1 MQIYLFFAIIND
13 KNRIFWG
20 NIMINFKYFFMA
32 VPLVF
37 ALNINAQSFDA
48 LEEVVVTAQKKEE
61 NLQETP
67 IAITAITESAI
78 DDLDIAN
85 VVDLAGMAPNVHIIN
100 TPSNNTAATI
110 AMRGGVTI
118 NPAITWE
125 PTVGMY
131 LDGVYL
137 GKGQGSIF
145 DVVDLERVEILRGPQ
160 GTLYGRNTLGGA
172 INLISKKPSGEGMS
186 AKVTIGNYGLKQS
199 QLIADY
205 EAGDDMFVKLV
216 VNSKKRGGYVNNT
229 DSPYQAAQG
238 VIPNAV
244 ADHFELDTID
254 SKGFKLTLAYE
265 GDDMSYSL
273 TIDETDQDNIP
284 PFAQLTNTIP
294 NWSTAFGVGASP
306 ATNGLKLWPIELF
319 KNDKRQGVAHINTP
333 TYELSVVRGTS
344 INFSREISLGTL
356 KVIWSKRETDWDDR
370 LDLDGGPFPIADTE
384 RHTTYEAESLEIQLS
399 GSTDNMEYVFGYY
412 SLEDDAYTSNPQS
425 FFGGGQVF
433 AQNYSGSGDSQA
445 FFGQITWALADKWDM
460 TIGARTTEEDKD
472 GFKEYVG
479 IISAKGSGSFDD
491 TTGTFILSHDY
502 SENTNL
508 YFKVADG
515 FKAGGFNAESSNPFA
530 AATPYAPETISST
543 EFGLKGRYFDNRMM
557 LNMAYFD
564 NEHEDMQISY
574 FTADGAAASEVI
586 NNSADISGLEIET
599 TTLINDSTR
608 LMVNLST
615 LDSEFTGN
623 KVASDGFLLE
633 LVPYSPETT
642 LYLSLEKDYG
652 NYRMRLDHS
661 RIGEHPTFPYNSND
675 PRAALTTLASRG
687 TTDFRLLTE
696 PMDNMQ
702 LNFWIKNLNNDYHR
716 MSSIPFGPAFGQLTL
731 SYFNA
736 PRTIGMDIHYKF

>member
-1 MQIYLFFAIIND
+1 MSNFRYIFMALPLAFAIS
-13 KNRIFWG
+13 
-20 NIMINFKYFFMA
+20 
-32 VPLVF
+32 V
-37 ALNINAQSFDA
+37 NAQSTGV

-61 NLQETP
+61 NLQDTP
-67 IAITAITESAI
+67 IAITAITESTI

-172 INLISKKPSGEGMS
+172 INLISKKPSGAGTS
-186 AKVTIGNYGLKQS
+186 SKLTIGNYGLRQV
-199 QLIADY
+199 QFIGDY
-205 EAGDDMFVKLV
+205 EMGGNVFSKLV
-216 VNSKKRGGYVNNT
+216 VNKKKRGGYVTN
-229 DSPYQAAQG
+229 DASPLQAAQG
-238 VIPNAV
+238 VVPNSV
-244 ADHFELDTID
+244 ASHLELDTID
-254 SKGFKLTLAYE
+254 SDGVKFSILYE
-265 GDDMSYSL
+265 GDESSL
-273 TIDETDQDNIP
+273 NISFDRTDQKNVP

-294 NWSTAFGVGASP
+294 NWSSAFGVGASA
-306 ATNGLKLWPIELF
+306 ATGGLKLWPIELF
-319 KNDKRQGVAHINTP
+319 QNDSRQGVAHINTQ
-333 TYELSVVRGTS
+333 TLETSVVSGQ
-344 INFSREISLGTL
+344 SLTFTQNLSFGEL
-356 KVIWSKRETDWDDR
+356 KAIYSKRKVDWDDV
-370 LDLDGGPFPIADTE
+370 LDLDGGPFPIAETE
-384 RHTTYEAESLEIQLS
+384 RHTKYDAETLEIQLT
-399 GSTDNMEYVFGYY
+399 GSTDSIEYVLGYY
-412 SLEDDAYTSNPQS
+412 SLKDNAFTANPQS

-433 AQNYSGSGDSQA
+433 AQNYSGSGDSEA
-445 FFGQITWALADKWDM
+445 FFGQLTWAVAENWDV
-460 TIGARTTEEDKD
+460 TIGARTTEEDKV

-479 IISAKGSGSFDD
+479 VISATGTGSFDD
-491 TTGTFILSHDY
+491 TTGTFIISHDY

-530 AATPYAPETISST
+530 AATPYSPETISST
-543 EFGLKGRYFDNRMM
+543 EFGLKGKYFNNRMM
-557 LNMAYFD
+557 MNVAYFD

-574 FTADGAAASEVI
+574 FTANAAAASEVI

-615 LDSEFTGN
+615 LDSQFTGN

-642 LYLSLEKDYG
+642 IYVSLEKDYG

-661 RIGEHPTFPYNSND
+661 RIGEHPTFPYNSKD

-696 PMDNMQ
+696 PMENLQ
-702 LNFWIKNLNNDYHR
+702 LNFWIKNLLNDHHR

-736 PRTIGMDIHYKF
+736 PRTIGMDLHYNF

>member
-1 MQIYLFFAIIND
+1 MSNFRYIFMALPLAFAIS
-13 KNRIFWG
+13 
-20 NIMINFKYFFMA
+20 
-32 VPLVF
+32 V
-37 ALNINAQSFDA
+37 NAQSA
-48 LEEVVVTAQKKEE
+48 GVLEEVVVTAQKKEE
-61 NLQETP
+61 NLQDTP
-67 IAITAITESAI
+67 IAITAITESTI

-172 INLISKKPSGEGMS
+172 INLISKKPSGAGTS
-186 AKVTIGNYGLKQS
+186 SKLTIGNYGLRQV
-199 QLIADY
+199 QFIGDY
-205 EAGDDMFVKLV
+205 EMGGNVFSKLV
-216 VNSKKRGGYVNNT
+216 VNKKKRGGYVTN
-229 DSPYQAAQG
+229 DASPLQAAQG
-238 VIPNAV
+238 VVPNSV
-244 ADHFELDTID
+244 ASHLELDTID
-254 SKGFKLTLAYE
+254 SDGVKFSILYE
-265 GDDMSYSL
+265 GDESSL
-273 TIDETDQDNIP
+273 NISFDRTEQNNVP

-294 NWSTAFGVGASP
+294 NWSAAFGVGASA
-306 ATNGLKLWPIELF
+306 ATGGLKLWPIELF
-319 KNDKRQGVAHINTP
+319 QNDSRQGVAHINTQ
-333 TYELSVVRGTS
+333 TLETSVVSGQ
-344 INFSREISLGTL
+344 SLTFTQNLSFGEL
-356 KVIWSKRETDWDDR
+356 KAIYSKRKVDWDDV
-370 LDLDGGPFPIADTE
+370 LDLDGGPFPIAETE
-384 RHTTYEAESLEIQLS
+384 RHTKYDAETLEIQLT
-399 GSTDNMEYVFGYY
+399 GSTDSLEYVLGYY
-412 SLEDDAYTSNPQS
+412 SLKDNAFTANPQS

-433 AQNYSGSGDSQA
+433 AQNYSGSGDSEA
-445 FFGQITWALADKWDM
+445 FFGQLTWAVAENWDV
-460 TIGARTTEEDKD
+460 TIGARTTEEDKV

-479 IISAKGSGSFDD
+479 VISATGTGSFDD
-491 TTGTFILSHDY
+491 TTGTFIISHDY

-530 AATPYAPETISST
+530 AATPYSPETISST
-543 EFGLKGRYFDNRMM
+543 EFGLKGKYFNNRMM
-557 LNMAYFD
+557 MNVAYFD

-574 FTADGAAASEVI
+574 FTANAAAASEVI

-615 LDSEFTGN
+615 LDSQFTGN

-642 LYLSLEKDYG
+642 IYVSLEKDYG

-661 RIGEHPTFPYNSND
+661 RIGEHPTFPYNSKD

-696 PMDNMQ
+696 PMENLQ
-702 LNFWIKNLNNDYHR
+702 LNFWIKNLLNDHHR

-736 PRTIGMDIHYKF
+736 PRTIGMDLHYNF

>member
-1 MQIYLFFAIIND
+1 MQIYLFFAIIN
-13 KNRIFWG
+13 KYRIFWG

-205 EAGDDMFVKLV
+205 EVGDGMFAKLV

-238 VIPNAV
+238 VVPNAV

-254 SKGFKLTLAYE
+254 SKGYKLTLAYE

-294 NWSTAFGVGASP
+294 NWSTAFGVGAS
-306 ATNGLKLWPIELF
+306 ALTGGLKLWPIEIY

-445 FFGQITWALADKWDM
+445 FFGQITWAIADKWDM

-543 EFGLKGRYFDNRMM
+543 EFGLKGRYFNNRMM

-615 LDSEFTGN
+615 LDSKFTGN

>member
-1 MQIYLFFAIIND
+1 MS
-13 KNRIFWG
+13 
-20 NIMINFKYFFMA
+20 NFRYIFMA
-32 VPLVF
+32 LPLVF
-37 ALNINAQSFDA
+37 ALNVNAQSA
-48 LEEVVVTAQKKEE
+48 GVLEEVVVTAQKKEE
-61 NLQETP
+61 NLQDTP
-67 IAITAITESAI
+67 IAITAITESTI

-172 INLISKKPSGEGMS
+172 INLIGKKPSGAGTS
-186 AKVTIGNYGLKQS
+186 SKLTIGNYGLRQV
-199 QLIADY
+199 QFIGDY
-205 EAGDDMFVKLV
+205 EMGGNVFSKLV
-216 VNSKKRGGYVNNT
+216 VNKKKRGGYVTN
-229 DSPYQAAQG
+229 DASPLQAAQG
-238 VIPNAV
+238 VVPNSV
-244 ADHFELDTID
+244 ASHLELDTID
-254 SKGFKLTLAYE
+254 SDGVKFSILYE
-265 GDDMSYSL
+265 GDESSL
-273 TIDETDQDNIP
+273 NISFDRTEQNNVP

-294 NWSTAFGVGASP
+294 NWSAAFGVGASA
-306 ATNGLKLWPIELF
+306 ATGGLKLWPIELF
-319 KNDKRQGVAHINTP
+319 QNDSRQGVAHINTQ
-333 TYELSVVRGTS
+333 TLETSVVSGQ
-344 INFSREISLGTL
+344 SLTFKQNLSFGEL
-356 KVIWSKRETDWDDR
+356 KAIYSKRKVDWDDV
-370 LDLDGGPFPIADTE
+370 LDLDGGPFPIAETE
-384 RHTTYEAESLEIQLS
+384 RHTKYDAETLEIQLT
-399 GSTDNMEYVFGYY
+399 GSTDSLEYVLGYY
-412 SLEDDAYTSNPQS
+412 SLKDNAFTANPQS

-433 AQNYSGSGDSQA
+433 AQNYSGSGDSEA
-445 FFGQITWALADKWDM
+445 FFGQLTWAVAENWDV
-460 TIGARTTEEDKD
+460 TIGARTTEEDKV

-479 IISAKGSGSFDD
+479 VISATGTGSFDD
-491 TTGTFILSHDY
+491 TTGTFIISHDY

-530 AATPYAPETISST
+530 AATPYSPETISST
-543 EFGLKGRYFDNRMM
+543 EFGLKGKYFNNRMM
-557 LNMAYFD
+557 MNVAYFD

-574 FTADGAAASEVI
+574 FTANAAAASEVI

-615 LDSEFTGN
+615 LDSQFTGN
-623 KVASDGFLLE
+623 KLASDGFLLE

-642 LYLSLEKDYG
+642 IYVSLEKDYG

-661 RIGEHPTFPYNSND
+661 RIGEHPTFPYNSKD

-696 PMDNMQ
+696 PMENLQ
-702 LNFWIKNLNNDYHR
+702 LNFWIKNLLNDHHR

-736 PRTIGMDIHYKF
+736 PRTIGMDLHYNF

>member
-1 MQIYLFFAIIND
+1 MS
-13 KNRIFWG
+13 
-20 NIMINFKYFFMA
+20 NFRYIFMA
-32 VPLVF
+32 LPLAFSISV
-37 ALNINAQSFDA
+37 NAQSA
-48 LEEVVVTAQKKEE
+48 GVLEEVVVTAQKKEE
-61 NLQETP
+61 NLQDTP
-67 IAITAITESAI
+67 IAITAITESTI

-172 INLISKKPSGEGMS
+172 INLISKKPSGAGTS
-186 AKVTIGNYGLKQS
+186 SKLTIGNYGLRQV
-199 QLIADY
+199 QFIGDY
-205 EAGDDMFVKLV
+205 EMGGNVFSKLV
-216 VNSKKRGGYVNNT
+216 VNKKKRGGYVTN
-229 DSPYQAAQG
+229 DASPLQAAQG
-238 VIPNAV
+238 VVPNSV
-244 ADHFELDTID
+244 ASHLELDTID
-254 SKGFKLTLAYE
+254 SDGVKFSILYE
-265 GDDMSYSL
+265 GDESSL
-273 TIDETDQDNIP
+273 NISFDRTEQNNVP

-294 NWSTAFGVGASP
+294 NWSSAFGVGASA
-306 ATNGLKLWPIELF
+306 ATGGLKLWPIELF
-319 KNDKRQGVAHINTP
+319 QNDSRQGVAHINTQ
-333 TYELSVVRGTS
+333 TLETSVVSGQ
-344 INFSREISLGTL
+344 SLTFTQNLSFGEL
-356 KVIWSKRETDWDDR
+356 KAIYSKRKVDWDDV
-370 LDLDGGPFPIADTE
+370 LDLDGGPFPIAETE
-384 RHTTYEAESLEIQLS
+384 RHTKYDAETLEIQLT
-399 GSTDNMEYVFGYY
+399 GSTNSLEYVLGYY
-412 SLEDDAYTSNPQS
+412 SLKDNAFTANPQS

-433 AQNYSGSGDSQA
+433 AQNYSGSGDSEA
-445 FFGQITWALADKWDM
+445 FFGQLTWAVAENWDV
-460 TIGARTTEEDKD
+460 TIGARTTEEDKV

-479 IISAKGSGSFDD
+479 VISATGTGSFDD
-491 TTGTFILSHDY
+491 TTGTFIISHDY

-530 AATPYAPETISST
+530 AATPYSPETISST
-543 EFGLKGRYFDNRMM
+543 EFGLKGKYFNNRMM
-557 LNMAYFD
+557 MNVAYFA

-574 FTADGAAASEVI
+574 FTANAAAASEVI

-615 LDSEFTGN
+615 LDSQFTGN

-642 LYLSLEKDYG
+642 IYVSLEKDYG

-661 RIGEHPTFPYNSND
+661 RIGEHPTFPYNSKD

-696 PMDNMQ
+696 PMENLQ
-702 LNFWIKNLNNDYHR
+702 LNFWIKNLLNDHHR

-736 PRTIGMDIHYKF
+736 PRTIGMDLHYNF

>member
-1 MQIYLFFAIIND
+1 
-13 KNRIFWG
+13 
-20 NIMINFKYFFMA
+20 MA
-32 VPLVF
+32 LPLAFSISV
-37 ALNINAQSFDA
+37 NAQSA
-48 LEEVVVTAQKKEE
+48 GVLEEVVVTAQKKEE
-61 NLQETP
+61 NLQDTP
-67 IAITAITESAI
+67 IAITAITESTI

-172 INLISKKPSGEGMS
+172 INLISKKPSGAGTS
-186 AKVTIGNYGLKQS
+186 SKLTIGNYGLRQV
-199 QLIADY
+199 QFIGDY
-205 EAGDDMFVKLV
+205 EMGGNVFSKLV
-216 VNSKKRGGYVNNT
+216 VNKKKRGGYVTN
-229 DSPYQAAQG
+229 DASPLQAAQG
-238 VIPNAV
+238 VVPNSV
-244 ADHFELDTID
+244 ASHLELDTID
-254 SKGFKLTLAYE
+254 SDGVKFSILYE
-265 GDDMSYSL
+265 GDESSL
-273 TIDETDQDNIP
+273 NISFDRTEQNNVP

-294 NWSTAFGVGASP
+294 NWSSAFGVGASA
-306 ATNGLKLWPIELF
+306 ATGGLKLWPIELF
-319 KNDKRQGVAHINTP
+319 QNDSRQGVAHINTQ
-333 TYELSVVRGTS
+333 TLETSVVSGQ
-344 INFSREISLGTL
+344 SLTFTQNLSFGEL
-356 KVIWSKRETDWDDR
+356 KAIYSKRKVDWDDV
-370 LDLDGGPFPIADTE
+370 LDLDGGPFPIAETE
-384 RHTTYEAESLEIQLS
+384 RHTKYDAETLEIQLT
-399 GSTDNMEYVFGYY
+399 GSTDSLEYVLGYY
-412 SLEDDAYTSNPQS
+412 SLKDNAFTANPQS

-433 AQNYSGSGDSQA
+433 AQNYSGSGDSEA
-445 FFGQITWALADKWDM
+445 FFGQLTWAVAENWDV
-460 TIGARTTEEDKD
+460 TIGARTTEEDKV

-479 IISAKGSGSFDD
+479 VISATGTGSFDD
-491 TTGTFILSHDY
+491 TTGTFIISHDY

-530 AATPYAPETISST
+530 AATPYSPETISST
-543 EFGLKGRYFDNRMM
+543 EFGLKGKYFNNRMM
-557 LNMAYFD
+557 MNVAYFD

-574 FTADGAAASEVI
+574 FTANAAAASEVI

-615 LDSEFTGN
+615 LDSQFTGN

-642 LYLSLEKDYG
+642 IYVSLEKDYG

-661 RIGEHPTFPYNSND
+661 RIGEHPTFPYNSKD

-696 PMDNMQ
+696 PMENLQ
-702 LNFWIKNLNNDYHR
+702 LNFWIKNLLNDHHR

-736 PRTIGMDIHYKF
+736 PRTIGMDLHYNF

>member
-1 MQIYLFFAIIND
+1 MS
-13 KNRIFWG
+13 
-20 NIMINFKYFFMA
+20 NFRYIFMA
-32 VPLVF
+32 LPLAFSISV
-37 ALNINAQSFDA
+37 NAQSA
-48 LEEVVVTAQKKEE
+48 GVLEEVVVTAQKKEE
-61 NLQETP
+61 NLQDTP
-67 IAITAITESAI
+67 IAITAITESTI

-172 INLISKKPSGEGMS
+172 INLISKKPSGAGTS
-186 AKVTIGNYGLKQS
+186 SKLTIGNYGLRQV
-199 QLIADY
+199 QFIGDY
-205 EAGDDMFVKLV
+205 EMGGNVFSKLV
-216 VNSKKRGGYVNNT
+216 VNKKKRGGYVTN
-229 DSPYQAAQG
+229 DASPLQAAQG
-238 VIPNAV
+238 VVPNSV
-244 ADHFELDTID
+244 ASHLELDTID
-254 SKGFKLTLAYE
+254 SDGVKFSILYE
-265 GDDMSYSL
+265 GDESSL
-273 TIDETDQDNIP
+273 NISFDRTEQNNVP

-294 NWSTAFGVGASP
+294 NWSSAFGVGASA
-306 ATNGLKLWPIELF
+306 ATGGLKLWPIELF
-319 KNDKRQGVAHINTP
+319 QNDSRQGVAHINTQ
-333 TYELSVVRGTS
+333 TLETSVVSGQ
-344 INFSREISLGTL
+344 SLTFTQNLSFGEL
-356 KVIWSKRETDWDDR
+356 KAIYSKRKVDWDDV
-370 LDLDGGPFPIADTE
+370 LDLDGGPFPIAETE
-384 RHTTYEAESLEIQLS
+384 RHTKYDAETLEIQLT
-399 GSTDNMEYVFGYY
+399 GSTDSLEYVLGYY
-412 SLEDDAYTSNPQS
+412 SLKDNAFTANPQS

-433 AQNYSGSGDSQA
+433 AQNYSGSGDSEA
-445 FFGQITWALADKWDM
+445 FFGQLTWAVAENWDV
-460 TIGARTTEEDKD
+460 TIGARTTEEDKV

-479 IISAKGSGSFDD
+479 VISATGTGSFDD
-491 TTGTFILSHDY
+491 TTGTFIISHDY

-515 FKAGGFNAESSNPFA
+515 FKAGGFKAESSNPFA
-530 AATPYAPETISST
+530 AATPYSPETISST
-543 EFGLKGRYFDNRMM
+543 EFGLKGKYFNNRMM
-557 LNMAYFD
+557 MNVAYFD

-574 FTADGAAASEVI
+574 FTANAAAASEVI

-615 LDSEFTGN
+615 LDSQFTGN

-642 LYLSLEKDYG
+642 IYVSLEKDYG

-661 RIGEHPTFPYNSND
+661 RIGEHPTFPYNSKD

-696 PMDNMQ
+696 PMENLQ
-702 LNFWIKNLNNDYHR
+702 LNFWIKNLLNDHHR

-736 PRTIGMDIHYKF
+736 PRTIGMDLHYNF

>member
-1 MQIYLFFAIIND
+1 MSNFRYIFMALPLAFAIS
-13 KNRIFWG
+13 
-20 NIMINFKYFFMA
+20 
-32 VPLVF
+32 V
-37 ALNINAQSFDA
+37 NAQSA
-48 LEEVVVTAQKKEE
+48 GVLEEVVVTAQKKEE
-61 NLQETP
+61 NLQDTP
-67 IAITAITESAI
+67 IAITAITESTI

-172 INLISKKPSGEGMS
+172 INLISKKPSGAGTS
-186 AKVTIGNYGLKQS
+186 SKLTIGNYGLRQV
-199 QLIADY
+199 QFIGDY
-205 EAGDDMFVKLV
+205 EMGGNVFSKLV
-216 VNSKKRGGYVNNT
+216 VNKKKRGGYVTN
-229 DSPYQAAQG
+229 DASPLQAAQG
-238 VIPNAV
+238 VVPNSV
-244 ADHFELDTID
+244 ASHLELDTID
-254 SKGFKLTLAYE
+254 SDGVKFSILYE
-265 GDDMSYSL
+265 GDESSL
-273 TIDETDQDNIP
+273 NISFDRTEQNNVP

-294 NWSTAFGVGASP
+294 NWSSAFGVGASA
-306 ATNGLKLWPIELF
+306 ATGGLKLWPIELF
-319 KNDKRQGVAHINTP
+319 QNDSRQGVAHINTQ
-333 TYELSVVRGTS
+333 TLETSVVSGQ
-344 INFSREISLGTL
+344 SLTFTQNLSFGEL
-356 KVIWSKRETDWDDR
+356 KAIYSKRKVDWDDV
-370 LDLDGGPFPIADTE
+370 LDLDGGPFPIAETE
-384 RHTTYEAESLEIQLS
+384 RHTKYDAETLEIQLT
-399 GSTDNMEYVFGYY
+399 GSTDSLEYVLGYY
-412 SLEDDAYTSNPQS
+412 SLKDNAFTANPQS

-433 AQNYSGSGDSQA
+433 AQNYSGSGDSEA
-445 FFGQITWALADKWDM
+445 FFGQLTWAVAENWDV
-460 TIGARTTEEDKD
+460 TIGARTTEEDKV

-479 IISAKGSGSFDD
+479 VISATGTGSFDD
-491 TTGTFILSHDY
+491 TTGTFIISHDY

-530 AATPYAPETISST
+530 AATPYSPETISST
-543 EFGLKGRYFDNRMM
+543 EFGLKGKYFNNRMM
-557 LNMAYFD
+557 MNVAYFD

-574 FTADGAAASEVI
+574 FTANAAAASEVI

-615 LDSEFTGN
+615 LDSQFTGN

-642 LYLSLEKDYG
+642 IYVSLEKDYG

-661 RIGEHPTFPYNSND
+661 RIGEHPTFPYNSQD

-696 PMDNMQ
+696 PMENLQ
-702 LNFWIKNLNNDYHR
+702 LNFWIKNLLNDHHR

-736 PRTIGMDIHYKF
+736 PRTIGMDLHYNF

>member
-1 MQIYLFFAIIND
+1 MS
-13 KNRIFWG
+13 IFKS
-20 NIMINFKYFFMA
+20 IFMA
-32 VPLVF
+32 IPLILT
-37 ALNINAQSFDA
+37 LNVNSQSFEA
-48 LEEVVVTAQKKEE
+48 LEEIVVTAQKKEE

-100 TPSNNTAATI
+100 TPSNNTASTI
-110 AMRGGVTI
+110 AIRGGVTI

-131 LDGVYL
+131 LDGVYI

-172 INLISKKPSGEGMS
+172 INLISKKPSGEGLS
-186 AKVTIGNYGLKQS
+186 SKITIGNYGLKQT

-205 EAGDDMFVKLV
+205 EIGSNLYTKLIL
-216 VNSKKRGGYVNNT
+216 NSKKRGGYVNNAA
-229 DSPYQAAQG
+229 SPYQAAQG

-244 ADHFELDTID
+244 ADHLELDTID
-254 SKGFKLTLAYE
+254 SKGYKLMFAFE
-265 GDDMSYSL
+265 GDNTSINL
-273 TIDETDQDNIP
+273 TFDETDQDNIP

-294 NWSTAFGVGASP
+294 NWSAAFGVGAS
-306 ATNGLKLWPIELF
+306 ARTGGLKLWPIELF
-319 KNDKRQGVAHINTP
+319 QNDDRQAVAHINTP
-333 TYELSVVRGTS
+333 TYELSVVKGTS
-344 INFSREISLGTL
+344 LTIAQDTSLGTL
-356 KVIWSKRETDWDDR
+356 KVIWSKRKTDWDDR

-384 RHTTYEAESLEIQLS
+384 RHTKYEAETLEVQLS

-412 SLEDDAYTSNPQS
+412 TLEDDAYTANPQS
-425 FFGGGQVF
+425 FFGGGSVF
-433 AQNYSGSGDSQA
+433 AQNYSGTSDAEA
-445 FFGQITWALADKWDM
+445 FFGQITWAIADKWDL
-460 TIGARTTEEDKD
+460 TVGARKTEEDKT

-479 IISAKGSGSFDD
+479 IFSQAGQGSFDD
-491 TTGTFILSHDY
+491 TSGTFIISHDY

-508 YFKVADG
+508 YLKFADG
-515 FKAGGFNAESSNPFA
+515 FKAGGINAEAPNPFEA
-530 AATPYAPETISST
+530 LKPYAPETIEST
-543 EFGLKGRYFDNRMM
+543 EIGLKGRYFDDRMM
-557 LNMAYFD
+557 LNIAYFD

-574 FTADGAAASEVI
+574 FTADAAAASQVL

-599 TTLINDSTR
+599 TSIINDSTR
-608 LMVNLST
+608 LMLNLST

-623 KVASDGFLLE
+623 QVASDGFLLE
-633 LVPYSPETT
+633 QVPYSPETT
-642 LYLSLEKDYG
+642 VYASLEKDFG

-661 RIGEHPTFPYNSND
+661 RIGEHPSFPYSSKD
-675 PRAALTTLASRG
+675 PRAALTNLASRG
-687 TTDFRLLTE
+687 ITDFRILTE
-696 PMDNMQ
+696 PMENMQ
-702 LNFWIKNLNNDYHR
+702 LNFWIKNLNNKYHR
-716 MSSIPFGPAFGQLTL
+716 MSAIPFGPAFGQLTV